1 MRRAPVPPLPP
12 QRAHRVFA
20 AGIALL
26 AAACAALAPQPARV
40 LAEGAQWREVSRA
53 GTFSSEGIV
62 AARDGMVYAVDLT
75 VAEAVKQNN
84 PGGTI
89 YRYDPSSGVT
99 TKYME
104 PSGMAFGLHV
114 DRNGDL
120 ILAQGAESMGGRA
133 IVRRNLVTGATTVLA
148 REYRGKR
155 FVSPN
160 DVTSDAQGRI
170 YFTDARYFGREPMEL
185 PNAVY
190 RVDPDGAVAQISTD
204 VLRPNGIEVS
214 PDSARLYVA
223 ACNVA
228 ALPHN
233 PAGPAADRF
242 GLSGAG
248 VVVYDLDRSG
258 NVSNG
263 RVFYR
268 DETLPCADGMA
279 MDADGDLYVA
289 LHNGKQQPPA
299 GKVVV
304 LDPAGKLIETIVPPD
319 GLRISNLGFG
329 RGKDAAS
336 LYATTL
342 FQWRLYR
349 IETVRRGHYF

>member
-1 MRRAPVPPLPP
+1 MTAIRLQAPL
-12 QRAHRVFA
+12 
-20 AGIALL
+20 GIAGLALL
-26 AAACAALAPQPARV
+26 LAACAAIAPQPARV
-40 LAEGAQWREVSRA
+40 LADAAQWREVSRA
-53 GTFSSEGIV
+53 GVFSSEGVV

-89 YRYDPSSGVT
+89 YRYDPATGAT

-120 ILAQGAESMGGRA
+120 ILAQGAEPAGGRA
-133 IVRRNLVTGATTVLA
+133 IVRRNLSTGETTVIA
-148 REYRGKR
+148 REFQGKR
-155 FVSPN
+155 FVAPN

-190 RVDPDGAVAQISTD
+190 RVDPDGKVAQISTD

-214 PDSARLYVA
+214 PDSSRLYVA

-228 ALPHN
+228 ALPRN
-233 PAGPAADRF
+233 PAGPAADKF
-242 GLSGAG
+242 GLTGAG
-248 VVVYDLDRSG
+248 VVVYDLDPNG
-258 NVSNG
+258 NASNG

-268 DETLPCADGMA
+268 DATLPCADGMA
-279 MDADGDLYVA
+279 MDSDGDLYVA
-289 LHNGKQQPPA
+289 VHNGRQQPA
-299 GKVVV
+299 TGKIVV
-304 LDPAGKLIETIVPPD
+304 LDPGGKVLRTIAPPE
-319 GLRISNLGFG
+319 GLRPSNLGFG
-329 RGKDAAS
+329 RGGDAAS
-336 LYATTL
+336 LYMTTL